1 LPNLD
6 ITAVARLVLIAASL
20 TFLYGCSNTGAS
32 AGAAAPGGGGGKGGG
47 RGGRGAGGDVPV
59 TVAKASQKDVPVE
72 VQVIGNVEA
81 STTITVKAQV
91 GGQLTRVHFNEGDF
105 VKKGELLFSIDPRPL
120 EAILNQALANVSKD
134 EAVLGQ
140 VQANMARD
148 SAQAKYTDAQAKRYA
163 ELAQG
168 GIISK
173 DQAEQLRANADAVAQ
188 AVNADKAAIASAQ
201 ASIGASKA
209 TAENARVQ
217 LGFTN

>member
-1 LPNLD
+1 LSMSTHGATGCEGNGRVRQSLWYLEF
-6 ITAVARLVLIAASL
+6 TSVSRFVLIAASL
-20 TFLYGCSNTGAS
+20 IFLYGCSNTGAS
-32 AGAAAPGGGGGKGGG
+32 AGAAAPGGGGGGKGGG

-81 STTITVKAQV
+81 STTITVKAQA

-134 EAVLGQ
+134 EEVLGQ

-148 SAQAKYTDAQAKRYA
+148 SAQARYADAQAKRCA

-173 DQAEQLRANADAVAQ
+173 NQADRLRA
-188 AVNADKAAIASAQ
+188 IA
-201 ASIGASKA
+201 
-209 TAENARVQ
+209 
-217 LGFTN
+217 